1 MLSRRVSL
9 LNGAIANGYNPW
21 VEGLRNTEYPQLK
34 GITYL
39 DHAGTT
45 LYATSLIHSFSQ
57 DLCTNLYGNPHSPSP
72 SSQQTTKRID
82 DVRHRVLHLFNADP
96 EQFDVVFCANATAGM
111 KLVLEAFTA
120 REEGFK
126 YRYHVDA
133 HTSLVGVRELASET
147 TCFSSDAEVEIW
159 LKGLCQDSPGGLFGW
174 PAQSNFSGRR
184 LPGDWAARLRDNRP
198 GWYSLLD
205 AASLVASTPLDLHN
219 ARVAPDFTVLSFYK
233 MFGFPDLGALI
244 IRKDSAD
251 ILKSRRYFGGGTVD
265 AVVSRTQNFHA
276 RKVDSIHAHLEDGT
290 PAFHSILALDTAIS
304 THERLYG
311 SFNNISRHAF
321 SLTQALHRLLSEL
334 AHGNGRKLCQTYSP
348 GGYTSSITQ
357 GPIIAFNMQRADGS
371 WIGYAEVEKLASVKN
386 IHIRTGGL
394 CNPGG
399 IETSVGLEPWEIEQ
413 NYLAGHRCWDEQDVM
428 HGKPTGAIR
437 VSLGAMSTIDDLMV
451 FVKFLEEFYLDKES
465 VSLALQ
471 GPVGKPEAV
480 VESLTIYPI
489 KSCGGFKIPPGE
501 CWEIRPHGFAWD
513 REWCLVHL
521 GTGSAI
527 DQKRYNKMALI
538 RPRVNLTSGY
548 LEVYLQKS
556 SVAPLKVPLSLAPSA
571 SCTLKSSQSRVCG
584 DKIAALTYTSPHITD
599 FFTSAVGVP
608 CTLARFPVASEN
620 RQFKP
625 HLKGSG
631 LTQEKDGRIA
641 PILLSNESPILLI
654 NSSSIDK
661 LNETIGRTGGKLA
674 KPEVFRGNIVIRETT
689 VVKRAYA
696 EDFWKYVKIG
706 QEHFQLLGPC
716 RRCHMVCVDQE
727 TAEKN
732 EEPYVTLAKTR
743 RVDGRVLFG
752 QHAVHLPLESTG
764 VVPRIGVGDVVR
776 VLQDGDVEEVDQGCL
791 AGQAGVA

>member
-1 MLSRRVSL
+1 MVPRRESL
-9 LNGAIANGYNPW
+9 LKEARANGYNPL
-21 VEGLRNTEYPQLK
+21 VEGLRDAEYPQLK
-34 GITYL
+34 EITYL

-45 LYATSLIHSFSQ
+45 LYATSLIHSFSK

-72 SSQQTTKRID
+72 SSQQTTRRID
-82 DVRHRVLHLFNADP
+82 DIRHRALRLFNADP
-96 EQFDVVFCANATAGM
+96 EHFDIVFCANATAGM

-120 REEGFK
+120 QEGGFK
-126 YRYHVDA
+126 YWYHVDA
-133 HTSLVGVRELASET
+133 HTSLVGMRELASEA
-147 TCFSSDAEVEIW
+147 TCLSSDAEVEIW
-159 LKGLCQDSPGGLFGW
+159 LKGLCEDSPGLFGW
-174 PAQSNFSGRR
+174 PAQSSFSGRR
-184 LPGDWAARLRDNRP
+184 LPKDWAARLRDNGP
-198 GWYSLLD
+198 GWYSLMD
-205 AASLVASTPLDLHN
+205 AAALVSSAPLDLSHPR
-219 ARVAPDFTVLSFYK
+219 AAPDFTVLSFYK

-244 IRKDSAD
+244 VRKNSAN

-265 AVVSRTQNFHA
+265 AVVSRGPSFHA
-276 RKVDSIHAHLEDGT
+276 RKADSIHEHLEDGT
-290 PAFHSILALDTAIS
+290 SAFHSILALDTAIS

-311 SFNNISRHAF
+311 SFDKISRHAF
-321 SLTQALHRLLSEL
+321 SLIQVTRELLSEL
-334 AHGNGRKLCQTYSP
+334 THGNGRKLCLIYSQ
-348 GGYTSSITQ
+348 GGPISSVTQ

-399 IETSVGLEPWEIEQ
+399 IETSVGLESWEIEQ

-437 VSLGAMSTIDDLMV
+437 VSLGAMSTIDDVMV

-465 VSLALQ
+465 VSSAPQ
-471 GPVGKPEAV
+471 GPIGKSEAV

-489 KSCGGFKIPPGE
+489 KSCGGFKIPADE
-501 CWEIRPHGFAWD
+501 CWEIRLHGFAWD

-538 RPRVNLTSGY
+538 RPRVDLTSGY
-548 LEVYLQKS
+548 LEVHLHNS
-556 SVAPLKVPLSLAPSA
+556 SVAPLKVPLSLTPSP

-584 DKIAALTYTSPHITD
+584 DRISALTYTSPHITD

-608 CTLARFPVASEN
+608 CTLARFPAATEN
-620 RQFKP
+620 RHFKP
-625 HLKGSG
+625 HLKESSFI
-631 LTQEKDGRIA
+631 QEKDGNIA
-641 PILLSNESPILLI
+641 PILFSNESPILLI

-661 LNETIGRTGGKLA
+661 LNETISCSGGKLA

-689 VVKRAYA
+689 AVRRAYA
-696 EDFWKYVKIG
+696 EDFWKRVKIG
-706 QEHFQLLGPC
+706 REYFQLLGPC

-743 RVDGRVLFG
+743 RIDGRVLFG
-752 QHAVHLPLESTG
+752 QHAVHLPLKSG
-764 VVPRIGVGDVVR
+764 AGVPRIRVGDAVR
-776 VLQDGDVEEVDQGCL
+776 VWQDEDGEEVDEG
-791 AGQAGVA
+791 

>member
-1 MLSRRVSL
+1 MVTSRESL
-9 LNGAIANGYNPW
+9 LKGAIANAYNPL
-21 VEGLRNTEYPQLK
+21 VEGFRNTEYPQLK
-34 GITYL
+34 QMTYL

-45 LYATSLIHSFSQ
+45 LYATSLIHSFSK

-82 DVRHRVLHLFNADP
+82 DIRHRVLRLFNADP
-96 EQFDVVFCANATAGM
+96 EQFDIVFCANATAGM

-120 REEGFK
+120 QKDGFK

-133 HTSLVGVRELASET
+133 HTSLVGVRELAIET
-147 TCFSSDAEVEIW
+147 TCFSSDAEVELW
-159 LKGLCQDSPGGLFGW
+159 LKEPCENSLGLFGW

-184 LPGDWAARLRDNRP
+184 LPRDWAARLRYNQP

-205 AASLVASTPLDLHN
+205 AAALVTSAPLDLSDVE
-219 ARVAPDFTVLSFYK
+219 AAPDFTVLSFYK

-244 IRKDSAD
+244 VRKGSAD
-251 ILKSRRYFGGGTVD
+251 ILRSRRYFGGGTVD
-265 AVVSRTQNFHA
+265 AVVSKSGNFHA
-276 RKVDSIHAHLEDGT
+276 RKTDSIHAHLEDGT
-290 PAFHSILALDTAIS
+290 SAFHSILALDTAIT
-304 THERLYG
+304 THQRLYG
-311 SFNNISRHAF
+311 SFDNISRHAF
-321 SLTQALHRLLSEL
+321 SLIQAMHGLLSEL
-334 AHGNGRKLCQTYSP
+334 KHGNGRKLCQIYSS
-348 GGYTSSITQ
+348 GRYTSSTTQ

-437 VSLGAMSTIDDLMV
+437 ISLGAMSTVDDLLV
-451 FVKFLEEFYLDKES
+451 FAKFLEEFYLDRES

-471 GPVGKPEAV
+471 APIGNPEAV

-489 KSCGGFKIPPGE
+489 KSCGGYKIPTGE
-501 CWEIRPHGFAWD
+501 YWEIRPHGFAWD
-513 REWCLVHL
+513 REWCIVHL

-538 RPRVNLTSGY
+538 RPRVNLEAGF
-548 LEVYLQKS
+548 LEVHLHNS
-556 SVAPLKVPLSLAPSA
+556 SVTPLKIPLSVTPSA

-584 DKIAALTYTSPHITD
+584 DKITALTYTTPHIID

-608 CTLARFPVASEN
+608 CTLARFPAASEN
-620 RQFKP
+620 RHFKP
-625 HLKGSG
+625 HLKESSFI
-631 LTQEKDGRIA
+631 QEKDGRTA

-654 NSSSIDK
+654 NSSSVDK
-661 LNETIGRTGGKLA
+661 LNDTISCTGGKLA

-689 VVKRAYA
+689 VAERAYA
-696 EDFWKYVKIG
+696 EDFWKHVKIG
-706 QEHFQLLGPC
+706 QEYFQLLGPC

-743 RVDGRVLFG
+743 RIDGRVLFG
-752 QHAVHLPLESTG
+752 QHAVHLPLESRSG
-764 VVPRIGVGDVVR
+764 VPRIKVGDVVR
-776 VLQDGDVEEVDQGCL
+776 VWQDGEEKEEKDEGLL
-791 AGQAGVA
+791 ARLAGVA